1 MKRFLLLYICAC
13 VFSVVVH
20 SQNFS
25 SSFRSINEIRTYLAS
40 NVSKLDP
47 IEGEYDVHE
56 IIRTGSPLCPQ
67 RSIDYIV
74 VIVRNP
80 NNKNIDQ
87 YLYYQGDFHKV
98 TNSRITQVGSSN
110 YYDVTVYNSKGR
122 ATLKNNSLLTYKIDF
137 NKEDGRIV
145 IGNRIFEPWVKGE
158 YSLIK
163 QYPSIEMYADAAKK
177 ETEIA
182 KPEKWSGSGFFIS
195 KEGYV
200 VTNQHVIEDAKSIK
214 ITCVNGDK
222 TTQYRAKVEVSDK
235 QNDLA
240 ILKITDTFRAFTN
253 IPYTLKFSQSSIGE
267 DCWVLGYPLVST
279 MGYDI
284 KLTNGVISSK
294 SGFEGNISQ
303 YQFSAPVQPGN
314 SGGPLFDKKGNI
326 IGIVQAKHGW
336 ADNAGYAV
344 KTSYLKNLMDMLS
357 SPISLPQTN
366 QLANKNLPQQVEL
379 ASKYVCLVICE

>member
-1 MKRFLLLYICAC
+1 MRNFLLIFAFIYCSF
-13 VFSVVVH
+13 VY
-20 SQNFS
+20 SQNYS

-47 IEGEYDVHE
+47 IEGEYDMHE

-67 RSIDYIV
+67 RSLDYIV

-80 NNKNIDQ
+80 NSRLIDW
-87 YLYYQGDFHKV
+87 YVYYQGDFHK
-98 TNSRITQVGSSN
+98 SRNAKITQVGTSN
-110 YYDVTVYNSKGR
+110 YYDVTIYSSKGR
-122 ATLKNNSLLTYKIDF
+122 ATLKNSLLSFKIDF
-137 NKEDGRIV
+137 SKEDGRMV

-158 YSLIK
+158 YTMSK
-163 QYPSIEMYADAAKK
+163 QYPSVEMYAEAAKK
-177 ETEIA
+177 STEII
-182 KPEKWSGSGFFIS
+182 KPEKWSGTGFFIS

-214 ITCVNGDK
+214 ITCVNGDNR
-222 TTQYRAKVEVSDK
+222 TQYRAKVEVSDK

-240 ILKITDTFRAFTN
+240 ILKITDVFRTTST

-314 SGGPLFDKKGNI
+314 SGGPLFDKKGNV

-344 KTSYLKNLMDMLS
+344 KTSYLRNLIDMLS

-366 QLANKNLPQQVEL
+366 QLANKTLPQQVEL
-379 ASKYVCLVICE
+379 VSNFVCLILCE